1 MSGPPRERPRHG
13 RRPEEPVP
21 GRRENIGANVRT
33 IKPPAAGGID
43 GRTSTTR
50 SMPKYH
56 RLEADLR
63 RRIVVGE
70 YAVGSVL
77 PPEHELSRMYGVSR
91 HTVRAALGR
100 MQNDHLI
107 ERGAGRGTFVLPQ
120 HDRVRFYLDRSFTQQ
135 MAELGLVASS
145 RVLEAEAGV
154 ITEDD
159 PGPLRR
165 ERGAPCYRLTR
176 IRMGGSEPIGVQ
188 QTIVLTRRCPD
199 LARHDFERE
208 SVYGVLARH
217 YQLTAKEIHHS
228 VGAAI
233 ASAQEARLLGMRR
246 GDAVLLVNTIA
257 LIEGGEILEY
267 TASKYRADRYEYSTR
282 HIFGADSAI
291 TRD

>member
-1 MSGPPRERPRHG
+1 MTASGAPR
-13 RRPEEPVP
+13 
-21 GRRENIGANVRT
+21 ANVPR
-33 IKPPAAGGID
+33 
-43 GRTSTTR
+43 ST
-50 SMPKYH
+50 PKYH

-63 RRIVVGE
+63 RRMSAGE

-100 MQNDHLI
+100 MQADRLI

-145 RVLEAEAGV
+145 RVLKAEAGE
-154 ITEDD
+154 ITEAD
-159 PGPLRR
+159 PDPLRR
-165 ERGAPCYRLTR
+165 QRGAPCFRLVR

-188 QTIVLTRRCPD
+188 QTTVLTRHCPGFG
-199 LARHDFERE
+199 RHDFARE
-208 SVYGVLARH
+208 SVYAVLARH
-217 YQLTAKEIHHS
+217 YELTPKEILHS
-228 VGAAI
+228 VGAAV
-233 ASAQEARLLGMRR
+233 ANAREAKLLGTRR
-246 GDAVLLVNTIA
+246 GEALLVVNTTA
-257 LIEGGEILEY
+257 LLDGGEILEY

-282 HIFGADSAI
+282 HVFGADGAL

>member
-1 MSGPPRERPRHG
+1 MAETGGRNGMTASGAPR
-13 RRPEEPVP
+13 
-21 GRRENIGANVRT
+21 ANVPR
-33 IKPPAAGGID
+33 
-43 GRTSTTR
+43 ST
-50 SMPKYH
+50 PKYH

-63 RRIVVGE
+63 RRMSAGE

-100 MQNDHLI
+100 MQADRLI

-145 RVLEAEAGV
+145 RVLQAETGV

-159 PGPLRR
+159 PDPLRR
-165 ERGAPCYRLTR
+165 QQGASCFRLTR

-188 QTIVLTRRCPD
+188 RTTVLTRRCPD
-199 LARHDFERE
+199 FETHDFARE
-208 SVYGVLARH
+208 SVYEVLARH
-217 YQLTAKEIHHS
+217 YQLMAKEIHHS

-233 ASAQEARLLGMRR
+233 ANAREAKLLGTRR
-246 GDAVLLVNTIA
+246 GDPLLLVNTTA
-257 LIEGGEILEY
+257 LLEGGEILEY
-267 TASKYRADRYEYSTR
+267 TASRYRADRYEYSTR
-282 HIFGADSAI
+282 HVFGAESSRGFA
-291 TRD
+291 